1 MTTSP
6 TPLPATPRDSASL
19 LLLRDGDQGLE
30 VLLLRRHE
38 QSRVLGGM
46 YVFPGGKVDAE
57 DQSPAALASLDQD
70 VTTLHARL
78 GEPGLSPALAAGLFL
93 AALREAQEEAGIWL
107 ADRPGQPDMLWRTA
121 DVLPWSRW
129 ITPVTPAIGTARF
142 DTRFFLARLP
152 QGQEAQHD
160 NHEATESVW
169 VRPREGLERY
179 WAGEIGLIPPQLM
192 GLAQLS
198 RHSDVASAW
207 AEALAQPV
215 RCILPEVFKEGDVR
229 VMCYP
234 GDPAHPLRAQCMPGP
249 TRLRMVGKRFE
260 PVDGFDGWFA

>member
-1 MTTSP
+1 MTTPSSP
-6 TPLPATPRDSASL
+6 PAAAPRDSASL
-19 LLLRDGDQGLE
+19 LLLRDGEQGLE

-38 QSRVLGGM
+38 NSSVLGGM
-46 YVFPGGKVDAE
+46 YVFPGGKVDPE
-57 DQSPAALASLDQD
+57 DQTPAALASLDQD
-70 VTTLHARL
+70 AAALHARL
-78 GEPGLSPALAAGLFL
+78 GEPDLPPTLAAGLFL

-107 ADRPGQPDMLWRTA
+107 ADRPGQTDMRWRTA

-129 ITPVTPAIGTARF
+129 VTPVTPAIGTLRF
-142 DTRFFLARLP
+142 DTRFFVARLP
-152 QGQEAQHD
+152 AGQEARHD
-160 NHEATESVW
+160 NLEATESVW
-169 VRPREGLERY
+169 VRPREALERY

-198 RHSDVASAW
+198 HHPDVASAW

-215 RCILPEVFKEGDVR
+215 RCILPEVIREGEVR

-234 GDPAHPLRAQCMPGP
+234 GDPVHPLRERCMPGP
-249 TRLRMVGKRFE
+249 MRLRLVGKRFE